1 MLFRSD
7 LKAGVAFWS
16 AGQVLASMPMTD
28 GIPAFGGYVYLQR
41 PDGQKSALRPFR
53 FTPLNDVAVIGFPLS
68 AQGYPYDSVIS
79 EGFDKQFGAVEH
91 FGDPFWG
98 IFFGGKGDDEFYRT
112 QRLANGW
119 MVVDARIFDSWG
131 NPGARADLGA
141 GEATIAEFRPGT
153 NSPFVKVH
161 WWRDPGAL
169 LEYKI
174 QVTVQRPKNLPCAE
188 IGRAHV

>member
-1 MLFRSD
+1 
-7 LKAGVAFWS
+7 
-16 AGQVLASMPMTD
+16 
-28 GIPAFGGYVYLQR
+28 
-41 PDGQKSALRPFR
+41 R

-174 QVTVQRPKNLPCAE
+174 QVTVQRPKNLPCAD
-188 IGRAHV
+188 GKCAFF